1 MARKATYGKRSKA
14 SKAERLFAELPQS
27 PMRKPPTNKAANQ
40 PKEPEPATVR
50 DLTERLSEIRIQD
63 KSDIENSKV
72 PRLSKKESKKVINDE
87 PSVADEHEDNTPQCS
102 DTEENLASEDEPEYE
117 EESSAE
123 TTLRILTWEDVCPYG
138 DRIEKIAEA
147 SYAEVYRVTNDRGTS
162 IIKVIRLNSPIKA
175 KTKMQERAKLVDEEP
190 HSEEDING
198 ELQIS
203 EWLADIPGFVV
214 YKERYVVQ
222 GKATRQ
228 LLETHQVFQRRMKR
242 QDPGRA
248 QFYPSPS
255 RYLDDT
261 RFLVVELG
269 DAGIA
274 LEGWKLTTES
284 QLWDI
289 FFLVAVALA
298 RAEDLAMFEH
308 RDLHEGNLCIRQAH
322 EPSERPY
329 RSDGRFYGYSGLDI
343 TILDYGLSR
352 AEDLSIDYATPVS
365 NDLEKD
371 LSFFTSTHAPQCN
384 VYRQMRSF
392 LLRADRV
399 CLPPAEHTT
408 PYAKGID
415 GPISWDVFAP
425 YSNVLWLAY
434 LYSYLV
440 SNFKGDKKALQ
451 NFRSTTQEL
460 WKYLDPNARD
470 DVPCFSCAADVVCF
484 GVEAGWI
491 ADSQLAGSGHSIIER
506 EESIIM
512 SRDDEEDEAVS
523 PRRLPRRS
531 QYRQNQVSA
540 RLASCKKVLP
550 DLEEQEYLYSWFLVG
565 TRSFYY
571 EIEETLSYP
580 SHDRLALLPPGDRT
594 WVATRGLA
602 SGGGVPEWDDWMHG
616 KEDADGALAKARAML
631 PGFLA
636 RGDVEDYRRRITELR
651 DDANAANMDVLL
663 QRWNQLDELARANG
677 RAKQQSR
684 GKNKIR

>member
-1 MARKATYGKRSKA
+1 MNDFIEWTHCDDRMARKATYGKRPKA

-27 PMRKPPTNKAANQ
+27 PIRKPPARKAANQ
-40 PKEPEPATVR
+40 PKEPEPATVK
-50 DLTERLSEIRIQD
+50 DLTEQLSEIRIQD
-63 KSDIENSKV
+63 ESDTEQREVTRPSRKA
-72 PRLSKKESKKVINDE
+72 SKKVRKEE
-87 PSVADEHEDNTPQCS
+87 PPVADKHEDNTPQSS

-117 EESSAE
+117 EDSSAE

-162 IIKVIRLNSPIKA
+162 IIKVIRLHSPIKA

-274 LEGWKLTTES
+274 LEDWKLTTES

-298 RAEDLAMFEH
+298 RAEDIAMFEVRDTLSLRRNPGCRNEALTTEQQH
-308 RDLHEGNLCIRQAH
+308 RDLHESNLCIRQAH
-322 EPSERPY
+322 EPREWPY
-329 RSDGRFYGYSGLDI
+329 QSDGRFYGYSGLDI

-415 GPISWDVFAP
+415 GPISWDVYAP

-460 WKYLDPNARD
+460 WKYLDPAARD

-491 ADSQLAGSGHSIIER
+491 AESQLAGSGHSITER

-512 SRDDEEDEAVS
+512 SRDDVEDETGP
-523 PRRLPRRS
+523 PRRSPRRS
-531 QYRQNQVSA
+531 QYRQSTI
-540 RLASCKKVLP
+540 AS
-550 DLEEQEYLYSWFLVG
+550 
-565 TRSFYY
+565 
-571 EIEETLSYP
+571 
-580 SHDRLALLPPGDRT
+580 
-594 WVATRGLA
+594 
-602 SGGGVPEWDDWMHG
+602 
-616 KEDADGALAKARAML
+616 
-631 PGFLA
+631 
-636 RGDVEDYRRRITELR
+636 
-651 DDANAANMDVLL
+651 
-663 QRWNQLDELARANG
+663 
-677 RAKQQSR
+677 
-684 GKNKIR
+684 